1 MKYYDIPIET
11 SWKIYLK
18 KLIKI
23 FNKCLTNKISQDHIN
38 EIREILY
45 KIFITNISGTN
56 IIKELLNFILLNFKN
71 DELTYDII
79 NLCTNY
85 ENSLSK
91 GKRTIIHL
99 EAFIF
104 SVLNLINKKFNKTSI
119 M

>member
-1 MKYYDIPIET
+1 M
-11 SWKIYLK
+11 
-18 KLIKI
+18 
-23 FNKCLTNKISQDHIN
+23 
-38 EIREILY
+38 Y
-45 KIFITNISGTN
+45 KIFITNINGTS

-71 DELTYDII
+71 NDLNYDII

-104 SVLNLINKKFNKTSI
+104 SVLNLINKKCNTYYCDDSKFGNFL
-119 M
+119 